1 MNYNNRKF
9 MIFNSSEIDKVD
21 FTQILETSIETLR
34 FSVDRSKTFVKWEG
48 ETIPTFMNLIS
59 LKEGPY
65 SYEEI
70 LVILSSSEWTPE
82 II

>member
-1 MNYNNRKF
+1 MNFNNRKF